1 MSEKK
6 LESKKDENEVSHKNA
21 RELLDGKIKEVELVY
36 PWLEWIELMERIVQH
51 NYFDHEKRD
60 GDGMMETVGFN

>member
-36 PWLEWIELMERIVQH
+36 PWLEWIDLMERIV
-51 NYFDHEKRD
+51 
-60 GDGMMETVGFN
+60 